1 MILYM
6 KSQKKKEILVQNKN
20 DMTLPRHKKKK
31 IE

>member
-1 MILYM
+1 M

-31 IE
+31 